1 MLNKTLW
8 LPLVLMLAI
17 LSSCTKQEEVLIPG
31 NIPPPDSTLSSIVI
45 DTYVNKAYISLLGR
59 KPSDTEKS
67 EGTTL
72 LEGAALS
79 QTSRESFIQSVLDKP
94 EYYENLYK
102 NYYTYLL
109 VNFDTAEITQTII
122 IYQYL
127 STQPEYANFI
137 DALNTEIGRLQAL
150 KSVYYNLA
158 AGNISVPEMHYTMIN
173 NSFYDELNMGTEN
186 FITATF
192 EHFLSRYPTDSELAE
207 ATKIVDGLS
216 GVLFFEIGTS
226 KQDFMDIFFASE
238 DYYGGQVKIVYNAY
252 LFRQPTTEES
262 AYYSTYYKNSNDY
275 KGLLK
280 KVLTTDEYVGIN

>member
-8 LPLVLMLAI
+8 LPLVLILAI
-17 LSSCTKQEEVLIPG
+17 LSSCTKHEEVLIP
-31 NIPPPDSTLSSIVI
+31 NNVPPPDSTLSSIVI
-45 DTYVNKAYISLLGR
+45 ETYVNKAYISVLGR
-59 KPSDTEKS
+59 KPSDIEKA

-72 LEGAALS
+72 LESGALS
-79 QTSRESFIQSVLDKP
+79 QVSRETFIQSILDKP

-109 VNFDTAEITQTII
+109 VNFDTAQTTFFIG
-122 IYQYL
+122 IYQNL
-127 STQPEYANFI
+127 LTQPEYAQYVDQLNYEI
-137 DALNTEIGRLQAL
+137 SRLEALRD
-150 KSVYYNLA
+150 VYPNLV
-158 AGNISVPEMHYTMIN
+158 AGNITVAQMHRTMIN

-186 FITATF
+186 FVVSTF
-192 EHFLSRYPTDSELAE
+192 EHFLSRYPTDAELAE
-207 ATKIVDGLS
+207 AKNIVDGLS
-216 GVLFFEIGTS
+216 GVLFFQIGTS

-252 LFRQPTTEES
+252 LFRQPTSEES
-262 AYYSTYYKNSNDY
+262 ALYSTYYKNSGDY

>member
-1 MLNKTLW
+1 MLNKPLW

-17 LSSCTKQEEVLIPG
+17 LSSCTKYEEVLIP
-31 NIPPPDSTLSSIVI
+31 NNVPPPDSTLSSIVI
-45 DTYVNKAYISLLGR
+45 DTYVNKAYISVLGR
-59 KPSDTEKS
+59 KPSDIEKA
-67 EGTTL
+67 EGVTL
-72 LEGAALS
+72 LESAQLS

-109 VNFDTAEITQTII
+109 VNFDTATITQNILI
-122 IYQYL
+122 FQL
-127 STQPEYANFI
+127 LLTQPEYAPFY
-137 DALNTEIGRLQAL
+137 DALSAEIVRLDAL
-150 KSVYYNLA
+150 RDVYYELA
-158 AGNISVPEMHYTMIN
+158 AGNITVAQMRRTMVN

-192 EHFLSRYPTDSELAE
+192 EHFLSRYPSDAELAE

-238 DYYGGQVKIVYNAY
+238 DYYGGQVKIVVEGY
-252 LFRQPTTEES
+252 LFRSPTTEES
-262 AYYSTYYKNSNDY
+262 AYYTTYYKNTGDY

>member
-8 LPLVLMLAI
+8 LPLVLILAI
-17 LSSCTKQEEVLIPG
+17 LSSCTKHEEVLIP
-31 NIPPPDSTLSSIVI
+31 NNVPPPDSTLSSIVI
-45 DTYVNKAYISLLGR
+45 ETYVNKAYISVLGR
-59 KPSDTEKS
+59 KPSDTEKA

-72 LEGAALS
+72 LESGALS
-79 QTSRESFIQSVLDKP
+79 QASRETFIQSILDKP

-109 VNFDTAEITQTII
+109 VNFDTAQTTFFIS
-122 IYQYL
+122 IYQNL
-127 STQPEYANFI
+127 LTQPEYAQYVDQLNYEI
-137 DALNTEIGRLQAL
+137 SRLEALRD
-150 KSVYYNLA
+150 VYPNLV
-158 AGNISVPEMHYTMIN
+158 AGNITVAQMHRTMIN

-186 FITATF
+186 FVVSTF
-192 EHFLSRYPTDSELAE
+192 EHFLSRYPTDAELAE
-207 ATKIVDGLS
+207 AKNIVDGLS
-216 GVLFFEIGTS
+216 GVLFFQIGTS

-252 LFRQPTTEES
+252 LFRQPTSEES
-262 AYYSTYYKNSNDY
+262 ALYSTYYKNSGDY

>member
-1 MLNKTLW
+1 MFNKTLW

-17 LSSCTKQEEVLIPG
+17 FSSCTKHDEVLIP
-31 NIPPPDSTLSSIVI
+31 NNVPPPDSTLSSIVI
-45 DTYVNKAYISLLGR
+45 ETYVNKAYISVLGR
-59 KPSDTEKS
+59 KPSDTEKA
-67 EGTTL
+67 EGTTV
-72 LEGAALS
+72 LESGALS
-79 QTSRESFIQSVLDKP
+79 QTSREAFIQSVLDQP

-109 VNFDTAEITQTII
+109 VNFDTAQTTFFIGL
-122 IYQYL
+122 YQNL
-127 STQPEYANFI
+127 ITQPEYAQYVDLLNYEI
-137 DALNTEIGRLQAL
+137 ARLEALRD
-150 KSVYYNLA
+150 VYPNLV
-158 AGNISVPEMHYTMIN
+158 AGNITVAQMHRTMID

-186 FITATF
+186 FVISSF
-192 EHFLSRYPTDSELAE
+192 EHFFSRYPSDAELAE

-216 GVLFFEIGTS
+216 GVLFFQIGTS

-252 LFRQPTTEES
+252 LFRQPTSEES
-262 AYYSTYYKNSNDY
+262 ALYSTYYKNTEDY

>member
-1 MLNKTLW
+1 MLNKILW

-17 LSSCTKQEEVLIPG
+17 LSSCTKHEEVLIP
-31 NIPPPDSTLSSIVI
+31 NNVPPPDSTLSSIVI
-45 DTYVNKAYISLLGR
+45 DTYVNKAYISILGR
-59 KPSDTEKS
+59 KPSDTEKA
-67 EGTTL
+67 EGVTL
-72 LEGAALS
+72 LESAQLS

-109 VNFDTAEITQTII
+109 VNFDTATITQNILI
-122 IYQYL
+122 FQL
-127 STQPEYANFI
+127 LLTQPEYEPYY
-137 DALNTEIGRLQAL
+137 DLLNEEIGRLEELQD
-150 KSVYYNLA
+150 VYYELA
-158 AGNISVPEMHYTMIN
+158 AGNITVAQMHRTLIN

-192 EHFLSRYPTDSELAE
+192 EHFLSRYPSDAELAE

-216 GVLFFEIGTS
+216 GVLFFQIGTS

-238 DYYGGQVKIVYNAY
+238 DYYGGQVKIVVEGY
-252 LFRQPTTEES
+252 LFRSPTTEES
-262 AYYSTYYKNSNDY
+262 AYYTTYYKNTGDY

>member
-17 LSSCTKQEEVLIPG
+17 FSSCTKHEEVLIPG
-31 NIPPPDSTLSSIVI
+31 NGPPPDSTLSSIVI
-45 DTYVNKAYISLLGR
+45 ETYVNKAYISVLGR
-59 KPSDTEKS
+59 KPSDTEKA
-67 EGTTL
+67 EGTTV
-72 LEGAALS
+72 LESGALS
-79 QTSRESFIQSVLDKP
+79 QTSREAFIQSVLDQP

-109 VNFDTAEITQTII
+109 VNFDTAQTTFFIGL
-122 IYQYL
+122 YQNL
-127 STQPEYANFI
+127 ITQPEYAQYI
-137 DALNTEIGRLQAL
+137 DLLNYEIARLEALRDA
-150 KSVYYNLA
+150 YPNLV
-158 AGNISVPEMHYTMIN
+158 AGNISVAQMHRTMID

-186 FITATF
+186 FVISSF
-192 EHFLSRYPTDSELAE
+192 EHFFSRYPSDAELAE
-207 ATKIVDGLS
+207 AAKIVDGLS
-216 GVLFFEIGTS
+216 GVLFFQIGTS

-252 LFRQPTTEES
+252 LFRQPTSEES
-262 AYYSTYYKNSNDY
+262 ALYSTYYKNTEDY

>member
-17 LSSCTKQEEVLIPG
+17 FSSCTKHEEVIIPG
-31 NIPPPDSTLSSIVI
+31 NVPPPDSTLSSIVI
-45 DTYVNKAYISLLGR
+45 ETYVNKAYISVLGR
-59 KPSDTEKS
+59 KPSDTEKA
-67 EGTTL
+67 EGITV
-72 LEGAALS
+72 LESGALS
-79 QTSRESFIQSVLDKP
+79 QTSREAFIQSVLDQP

-109 VNFDTAEITQTII
+109 VNFDTAQTTFFIGL
-122 IYQYL
+122 YQNL
-127 STQPEYANFI
+127 ITQPEYAQYI
-137 DALNTEIGRLQAL
+137 DLLNYEIARLETL
-150 KSVYYNLA
+150 RGVYPNLV
-158 AGNISVPEMHYTMIN
+158 AGNITVAQMHRIMID

-186 FITATF
+186 FVISSF
-192 EHFLSRYPTDSELAE
+192 EHFFSRYPTDAELAE
-207 ATKIVDGLS
+207 AKNIVDGLS
-216 GVLFFEIGTS
+216 GVLFFQIGTS

-252 LFRQPTTEES
+252 LFRQPTSEES
-262 AYYSTYYKNSNDY
+262 ALYSTYYKNTGDY